1 MKALIDILDCTD
13 AKAFMMD
20 GDLMIRNSEGVTGRQ
35 IALLEKQLNAEV
47 RLTEDSVLIAEDV
60 ATEETSVELD
70 EERPGRAYVKER
82 VPDETGY

>member
-13 AKAFMMD
+13 AEVFMMD

-47 RLTEDSVLIAEDV
+47 RLTEDSILIAEDV
-60 ATEETSVELD
+60 ATEETSVELN
-70 EERPGRAYVKER
+70 EGRPGRISVGEED
-82 VPDETGY
+82 V